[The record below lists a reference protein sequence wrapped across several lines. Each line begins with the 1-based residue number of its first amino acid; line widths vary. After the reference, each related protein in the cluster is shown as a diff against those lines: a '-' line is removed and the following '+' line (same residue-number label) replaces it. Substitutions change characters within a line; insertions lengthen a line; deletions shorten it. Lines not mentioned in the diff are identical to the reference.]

1 MSVHRIQ
8 DIIGLVVAKVATTAW
23 FVMLIVIMLSQLM
36 ENVFVDM
43 VGMVLMAGVEEV
55 AVVVVGGLLDVEV
68 VFVVMLEEVFVVMV
82 EVAFVVRKEM
92 CLWV

>member
-43 VGMVLMAGVEEV
+43 VGMVLVAGVEEV
-55 AVVVVGGLLDVEV
+55 IVVVVGGLLDVEV